1 MQNADFWYIQVM
13 DKTAFDTARNN
24 NTLHIAF
31 VGMSN
36 AGKSYRSRT
45 LNQEKGFVWFDIDTQ
60 IARALGLAT
69 VDDVAVWLG
78 NQDAADFEQKQKQYL
93 ALEERYVLQACA
105 QVRQG
110 ESAVCDTTGSVVHL
124 SSDVQQKLK
133 DAFLVVHLDVG
144 QDGIAKM
151 MEKFF
156 AHPKPVMW
164 DGFFTKQEEESL
176 QDALRRSY
184 PILLQERLR
193 RYNALAHV
201 TVPALALRD
210 QPADTVLDVIHK
222 HL

>member
-13 DKTAFDTARNN
+13 NKTAFDTALHNN
-24 NTLHIAF
+24 ALHIAF

-36 AGKSYRSRT
+36 AGKSYRSKT
-45 LNQEKGFVWFDIDTQ
+45 LTQEKGFVWFDIDTQ
-60 IARALGLAT
+60 IAQALGLTT

-78 NQDAADFEQKQKQYL
+78 NQDAPDFEQKQKQYL
-93 ALEERYVLQACA
+93 ALEEQYVLQACS
-105 QVRQG
+105 QVG
-110 ESAVCDTTGSVVHL
+110 NGGNAVCDTTGSVVHL
-124 SSDVQQKLK
+124 ANDVQQKLK
-133 DAFLVVHLDVG
+133 DTFLVVHLDVG
-144 QDGIAKM
+144 EAGIAKM

-164 DGFFTKQEEESL
+164 DGFFTKHEQESL

-184 PILLQERLR
+184 PLLLQERLR

-210 QPADTVLDVIHK
+210 QSADTVLDMIRAHV
-222 HL
+222 